1 MSPTVDDPAVESGP
15 RTVETT
21 GPPATD
27 PSAGP
32 FVAALWRSRVH
43 LWLVA
48 VAFFAVG
55 DVATTAVGLASGRVA
70 EAGPIVGPVIAR
82 HGVAALVALKAG
94 TFGCCYLLSR
104 FVPRPHGV
112 GVPLAMAA
120 LGVFV
125 TGWNLAVLA
134 VAGVL

>member
-1 MSPTVDDPAVESGP
+1 MAETVDDPAVESEP
-15 RTVETT
+15 RTGRTTGSPAT
-21 GPPATD
+21 GPPG
-27 PSAGP
+27 GP
-32 FVAALWRSRVH
+32 FVVALWRSRVH

-70 EAGPIVGPVIAR
+70 EAGPVVGALVDR

-94 TFGCCYLLSR
+94 TLGGCYLLYR
-104 FVPRPHGV
+104 TVPRPHGV
-112 GVPLAMAA
+112 GVPLAMAT
-120 LGVFV
+120 LGVVV
-125 TGWNLAVLA
+125 TGWNLAVLV